1 MFYLF
6 GISFGLTFVIA
17 FALIPL
23 VRFLALRAN
32 FVDSPGEGKI
42 HEQPVAYGGG
52 IAVGVSSMA
61 VVLIL
66 MQIAYFVACGKMDG
80 IVPEGAAAFAGGA
93 VSRMNILIPFM
104 TLCAFV
110 LLCGL
115 IDDKIALKPGE
126 KLGLQSVAAVL
137 FTIFVDRITLFVEPT
152 GIMSAFSYAITVLWI
167 LLITN
172 AFNLLD
178 HLDAICA
185 GVSLVVC
192 VTLFTI
198 ALLTGQIFLAA
209 LTAPL
214 AGAILAFI
222 PWNVTPAKMFLGDAG
237 SQFIGFYL
245 AGVSVLFKFY
255 EQGREVHAIVAPL
268 VLFAVPVFDTMVV
281 VIWRKLIGKPVFS
294 RDLNHI
300 AHRLVG
306 MGLSKQQTALIVFG
320 IALCC
325 GISAVLLF
333 FVSWHGA
340 ILIFAEVLIMLLI
353 ILMIQIGGKNG

>member
-1 MFYLF
+1 MFYLLAT
-6 GISFGLTFVIA
+6 SFGLAFL
-17 FALIPL
+17 FALILVPL
-23 VRFLALRAN
+23 VRRLAIRAN
-32 FVDSPGEGKI
+32 FVDNPGEGKI

-52 IAVGVSSMA
+52 IAVGVAAMA

-66 MQIAYFVACGKMDG
+66 MQIAYLVSKGTIDG
-80 IVPEGAAAFAGGA
+80 IVPEAAAAFADGA
-93 VSRMNILIPFM
+93 VSRMPMLFPFL
-104 TLCAFV
+104 TLCAFI

-115 IDDKIALKPGE
+115 IDDKIALRPWE
-126 KLGLQSVAAVL
+126 KLGLQTVAAVL
-137 FTIFVDRITLFVEPT
+137 FTIFVDRITLFVQPS
-152 GIMSAFSYAITVLWI
+152 GIMSAFSYVITVLWV

-178 HLDAICA
+178 HLDTICS

-192 VTLFTI
+192 ITLFTI
-198 ALLTGQIFLAA
+198 ALLTGQVFLAA

-222 PWNVTPAKMFLGDAG
+222 PWNVTPARMFLGDAG

-245 AGVSVLFKFY
+245 AGISVLFKFY
-255 EQGREVHAIVAPL
+255 EQGREVHAVVAPL

-281 VIWRKLIGKPVFS
+281 VVWRKLIGKPMFS

-306 MGLSKQQTALIVFG
+306 MGLSKRQAALIVFG

-325 GISAVLLF
+325 GISAVLLY

-353 ILMIQIGGKNG
+353 ILMIQIGGGNG